1 MLCRNCM
8 CCQHCMSQQNGCTV
22 KAHTSNSGSTV
33 SQQPQ
38 ILTSSS
44 TSQLA
49 NKLLDTL
56 SQPLFQ
62 LQHNKEHLAHEEK
75 GFELSIGWLSS
86 PAPTPV
92 FNKAIFATM
101 DEDANLCMA
110 VECSVSGILPKA
122 ACSCGPSLS
131 PQALSSNVPQIQTP
145 LSSVAAKCTPA
156 LKMTWQMSDA

>member
-1 MLCRNCM
+1 
-8 CCQHCMSQQNGCTV
+8 MSQQNGCTV

-62 LQHNKEHLAHEEK
+62 LQHNKERLAHEEK

-110 VECSVSGILPKA
+110 VERSVSGDPTKDSLFLWPFSITPSIVIK
-122 ACSCGPSLS
+122 CSTN
-131 PQALSSNVPQIQTP
+131 SNTIV
-145 LSSVAAKCTPA
+145 KCCSKVHSCTEDDMA
-156 LKMTWQMSDA
+156 DV